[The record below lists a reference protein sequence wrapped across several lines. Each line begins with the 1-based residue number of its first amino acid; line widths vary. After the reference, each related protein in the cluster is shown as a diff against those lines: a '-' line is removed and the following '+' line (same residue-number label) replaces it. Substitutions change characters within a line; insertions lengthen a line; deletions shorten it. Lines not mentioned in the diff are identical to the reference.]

1 MKINIECARERSQIN
16 ATWRDR
22 QDPIFFCRPLEE
34 IKQLANVLFAKL
46 HHELIHL
53 SIAYRL

>member
-1 MKINIECARERSQIN
+1 
-16 ATWRDR
+16 
-22 QDPIFFCRPLEE
+22 LEE